1 MAIHQRGSEQS
12 LKSAGPTLSFRN
24 PSEARRNRVARL
36 SFSQF
41 PALRHRVLL
50 ALVVI
55 AAASSFLTGCSSTNG
70 SMITPTPIIT
80 LSETQA
86 PPAMLA
92 VGGTASVSAMVSNDV
107 ANAGVDW
114 VSVCPNAPNCGTF
127 NPPHT
132 TSGGVSIFTA
142 PLNVPS
148 GNKVSVTALSST
160 DHSKSSATQ
169 ITITSTVTEVDITLP
184 PPATFPSGGSVSV
197 AAVVMGDP
205 SNAGI
210 DWKATC
216 GLLDCTSGFV
226 SAHSAAGVP
235 NVFVV
240 PIPSFA
246 FPDIVGSTVVFTAF
260 ATADHNFKAIAS
272 FTVTQQIS
280 IKITQAPPSSLLVNA
295 TASMIAVVSNDP
307 TNAGVTWTVVSCDA
321 APCGTI
327 SPLHTASGEATVYTA
342 PPTPVDHV
350 IIQAAATASPT
361 GAPVVE
367 ITITVPISVAI
378 TQGAANNSIVKDA
391 TAPLIAT
398 VTADSS
404 DAGVDWTVTCGSAG
418 ACGSFAPAHTASGT
432 ATTFTAPAA
441 VPTGN
446 TVTVTAT
453 STADTSKSASE
464 TITVTAGVQP
474 NSLLSGQFVFSL
486 HANNSGNGPYA
497 MGGVITGDGAGT
509 ITKGNFD
516 LADASGNAS
525 PASAVSVLAPS
536 TYSLGSDGRGQ
547 IQLTINTANLN
558 GTFGVNGSGAIT
570 LSVTFITPN
579 HALLTETDSFGSGTG
594 TLDLQNAADLAAFQ
608 NNTKS
613 LGGIY
618 TLNVAGSRSRASQT
632 QYFVAG
638 GLAFRSSGISVTE
651 INFVADQSDGG
662 VITSSPS
669 HTANH
674 TFSNATADQN
684 GELQLDSV
692 ALGLPTLFNFN
703 AWLIDASHF
712 VITDW
717 RDSFSGMP
725 PVIVIGN
732 MTAQPATP
740 TITRSFVF
748 TETGATTAAQPQ
760 VAGGVIACG
769 GTGVLDVVPLGGA
782 ATLNQ
787 PITSTC
793 GAPSGGRAVISIAGA
808 GSTGITKFAAY
819 PTVDRSLQLIEL
831 DGGATGP
838 TGAGVALQQ
847 TSSTIT
853 AAAIHGKYGGEYSE
867 RTGLGTETF
876 GGQVILDG
884 VSAVSGIVD
893 VDSFNA
899 TATPPAGAPSLG
911 ATLSGAFV
919 ANANGRFPMTFTIAP
934 AAGQATPEFSTI
946 NAACYIMD
954 ANTCLLIGL
963 DNTAPGTGILQIQ
976 KTGL

>member
-1 MAIHQRGSEQS
+1 MAIEQRGSEQC
-12 LKSAGPTLSFRN
+12 LTSASPTLPFRN
-24 PSEARRNRVARL
+24 PSERRRDQGTKPTASKFRNLQQRLVLMLVAIATA
-36 SFSQF
+36 STF
-41 PALRHRVLL
+41 L
-50 ALVVI
+50 A
-55 AAASSFLTGCSSTNG
+55 GCSSTQG
-70 SMITPTPIIT
+70 SMVTPTPIIT

-86 PPAMLA
+86 PPAVLA
-92 VGGTASVSAMVSNDV
+92 VGGTASVSATVSNDV

-142 PLNVPS
+142 PLDVPS

-169 ITITSTVTEVDITLP
+169 VTITSTVTAVAITLP

-197 AAVVMGDP
+197 AAVVTGDP

-216 GLLDCTSGFV
+216 GLLDCTSGFA

-240 PIPSFA
+240 PVPSFS
-246 FPDIVGSTVVFTAF
+246 FPDIVGSTVVVTAF
-260 ATADHNFKAIAS
+260 ATADHNFKALAS
-272 FTVTQQIS
+272 FTVTSQIS
-280 IKITQAPPSSLLVNA
+280 ITITQPPPSPLLVNA
-295 TASMIAVVSNDP
+295 TASMIAVVTNDP
-307 TNAGVTWTVVSCDA
+307 TNSGVTWTVVSCDA
-321 APCGTI
+321 SPCGTI
-327 SPLHTASGEATVYTA
+327 SPLHTASGAATVYTA
-342 PPTPVDHV
+342 PPTPVGHV

-367 ITITVPISVAI
+367 ITITAPISVAI
-378 TQGAANNSIVKDA
+378 TQGAANNSIVQNA

-398 VTADSS
+398 VTGDGTN
-404 DAGVDWTVTCGSAG
+404 AGVDWTVTCGSAG
-418 ACGSFAPAHTASGT
+418 ACGSFAPTHTASGV

-453 STADTSKSASE
+453 STADTSKSGSQ

-474 NSLLSGQFVFSL
+474 DSLLSGQFVLSL
-486 HANNSGNGPYA
+486 HASNSGNGPFA
-497 MGGVITGDGAGT
+497 LGGVITGDGAGN
-509 ITKGNFD
+509 IINGHFD

-525 PASAVSVLAPS
+525 PASAVPVVAPS

-608 NNTKS
+608 NDTKS
-613 LGGIY
+613 LNGTY
-618 TLNVAGSRSRASQT
+618 TLSVAGSRARASQT
-632 QYFVAG
+632 QYFVVG
-638 GLAFRSSGISVTE
+638 GVTFRSSGVSVTE

-662 VITSSPS
+662 VITSGPS
-669 HTANH
+669 HAANH
-674 TFSNATADQN
+674 TFSNPAADQN

-692 ALGLPTLFNFN
+692 ALGLPTLFSFD

-725 PVIVIGN
+725 PVIIIGN
-732 MTAQPATP
+732 MTAQPASP
-740 TITRSFVF
+740 TIMRSFAF
-748 TETGATTAAQPQ
+748 TESGATTSAQPQ

-769 GTGVLDVVPLGGA
+769 GTGVLDVVPLGGT

-793 GAPSGGRAVISIAGA
+793 GAPNAGRAVISITGA
-808 GSTGITKFAAY
+808 GSTGITNFAAY
-819 PTVDRSLQLIEL
+819 PTVDRSLELIEL
-831 DGGATGP
+831 DGGVSGP

-847 TSSTIT
+847 TSSAIT
-853 AAAIHGKYGGEYSE
+853 AAAIHGKYGAGYSE
-867 RTGLGTETF
+867 RTARGTETF

-884 VSAVSGIVD
+884 ISAVSGIAD
-893 VDSFNA
+893 INSFGA

-911 ATLSGAFV
+911 ATLTGAFV
-919 ANANGRFPMTFTIAP
+919 ANANGRFPMTFMIAP
-934 AAGQATPEFSTI
+934 AAGQPTPESSTI

-954 ANTCLLIGL
+954 ANTCLLLGL
-963 DNTAPGTGILQIQ
+963 DNTASGSGILQIQ